1 MSGVNDE
8 FGLVRAECRQFDLDL
23 PAYLEGEE
31 RPGVASHARA
41 CPFCSVLLADL
52 ELIRSESSE
61 VLLEDP
67 PASVWAN
74 VRATLAGEGIF
85 REPPVGWLS
94 WLPRF
99 GLMRYA
105 APFSA
110 VACLT
115 LIATILMLPPAP
127 APSGGP
133 AATVNAGLEQTVKE
147 MERSYHE
154 HEKFLDP
161 AVQASYREGLKSLDD
176 SIREC
181 SASVS
186 KEPTNTLAREY
197 LDTAYEQKVA
207 VLSAALEYDG
217 Q

>member
-8 FGLVRAECRQFDLDL
+8 LGLGRAECRQFDLDL
-23 PAYLEGEE
+23 SAYLEGEE
-31 RPGVASHARA
+31 RPGVHRHARA
-41 CPFCSVLLADL
+41 CASCSVLLADL
-52 ELIRSESSE
+52 ELIRSQSRE

-67 PASVWAN
+67 PARVWAN
-74 VRATLAGEGIF
+74 VRATLAAEGIF
-85 REPPVGWLS
+85 RGRPVGWLR
-94 WLPRF
+94 WLPQS

-105 APFSA
+105 APLSA

-127 APSGGP
+127 APAGGP
-133 AATVNAGLEQTVKE
+133 AATVNTGLEQTVKE
-147 MERSYHE
+147 MEMNYHE
-154 HEKFLDP
+154 QEKFLDP
-161 AVQASYREGLKSLDD
+161 AVQASYQKGLKSLDD

-186 KEPTNTLAREY
+186 QEPTNTLAREY
-197 LDTAYEQKVA
+197 LDTAYQQKVA

-217 Q
+217 R